1 MKKTL
6 FIVAAA
12 MMFVACQKDEVA
24 VKATKTLTLKATME
38 QASSASKT
46 SFGEKEGSAQKLLW
60 NVGDQILVVDE
71 AGLTATLTADAE
83 ADTATT
89 TFTGTAPE
97 GFGAI
102 KYAFY
107 GAFANYDAAGET
119 IELTLPETCTN
130 LNGISKGA
138 NPSYAI
144 VSGDAATFKN
154 VCGILAFRA
163 DNSNFH
169 VSTVGISSLD
179 NNIAGKFSM
188 DCTNGELNNIEGGK
202 TMTANLNGAS
212 GADLYFVVPAS
223 SFSTGFKV
231 SAKGYGMYSSMSGEK
246 VNNAVSTVFRS
257 NILRLPE
264 LSFVANEEEW
274 RIDIDY

>member
-46 SFGEKEGSAQKLLW
+46 SFGEKVGTTQKLVW
-60 NVGDQILVVDE
+60 NAGDQILVVDE
-71 AGLTATLTADAE
+71 AGLTGTLTADALG
-83 ADTATT
+83 DTATT
-89 TFTGTAPE
+89 TFTGEVDPA
-97 GFGAI
+97 FGAI

-107 GAFANYDAAGET
+107 GAFANYDAAEET

-130 LNGISKGA
+130 LDGISKGA

-144 VSGDAATFKN
+144 VSGDAAIFKN
-154 VCGILAFRA
+154 VCGILTFGVRV
-163 DNSNFH
+163 DYNVTTYSIT
-169 VSTVGISSLD
+169 SRD

-188 DCTNGELNNIEGGK
+188 DCTNGELTSIEGGK
-202 TMTANLNGAS
+202 TMTVNCGGAM
-212 GADLYFVVPAS
+212 GTVQTYFIVPAG
-223 SFSTGFKV
+223 SFSTGFTVDAKSSTTWINPASKTN
-231 SAKGYGMYSSMSGEK
+231 SANCT
-246 VNNAVSTVFRS
+246 VNRS
-257 NILRLPE
+257 QIVKLPSITILVNDAGDE
-264 LSFVANEEEW
+264 LEIA
-274 RIDIDY
+274 D